1 MKAHERRALAALK
14 AGDTQQAEQHIT
26 TRFVRLTKHHTGN
39 GRAKS
44 PFISVLHATI
54 IAEHLGAVPPEYLE
68 ADLSTPGIVTLTRGL
83 GWMEL
88 DATSASE

>member
-26 TRFVRLTKHHTGN
+26 KRFVRLTKHHTA
-39 GRAKS
+39 RATS

-68 ADLSTPGIVTLTRGL
+68 ADLSTPGVVTLTRVL
-83 GWMEL
+83 AWREL
-88 DATSASE
+88 DAASASE